1 MLHALHV
8 ETPRS
13 NPKENEVWNLEQKI
27 HANLQK
33 IQQQQQQQNCEFA
46 KDNNEIIILFYFY
59 YFFSANM

>member
-1 MLHALHV
+1 MLHALHI
-8 ETPRS
+8 ETPWS
-13 NPKENEVWNLEQKI
+13 NAKENEVWNLEQKI

-33 IQQQQQQQNCEFA
+33 TQQQQNCEFA

>member
-33 IQQQQQQQNCEFA
+33 IQQQQQQNCEFA